1 MSLIDGSAP
10 AASSRDVAST
20 MARRVRRRCATRPG
34 WAGSPGWADW
44 AGWADWPGWAAIS
57 AIEAFPEVD
66 VTILR
71 FSLYT
76 YAFDAPCAITA

>member
-34 WAGSPGWADW
+34 WAAV
-44 AGWADWPGWAAIS
+44 S

-76 YAFDAPCAITA
+76 YAFDALVCNYC